1 MEACFE
7 CSLNHLNNF
16 QNFAPEME
24 HSPLTRTH
32 RNIQENESSESL
44 YHIGECFQSNIKL

>member
-7 CSLNHLNNF
+7 SSLNHLNNF
-16 QNFAPEME
+16 QNFTPEME
-24 HSPLTRTH
+24 HSPLTRTIEIYKKT
-32 RNIQENESSESL
+32 NLNESL